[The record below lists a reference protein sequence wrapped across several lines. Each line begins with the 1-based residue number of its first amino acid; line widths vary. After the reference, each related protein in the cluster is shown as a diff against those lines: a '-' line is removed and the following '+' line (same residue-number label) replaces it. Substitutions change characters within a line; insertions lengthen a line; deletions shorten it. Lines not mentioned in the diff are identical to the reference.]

1 MHKRWKQGQV
11 TTWNKKCCLIMGCVY
26 CAEKAGPCLYKA
38 SLCYLLEG
46 CGGWESFLRTGGDQR
61 SLLPSEMDRL
71 KNWPDR
77 NLKNFREGKF
87 KVLPLAKN
95 DPWHQYMLE
104 PVDCYAALQTRTF
117 GS

>member
-1 MHKRWKQGQV
+1 
-11 TTWNKKCCLIMGCVY
+11 
-26 CAEKAGPCLYKA
+26 
-38 SLCYLLEG
+38 
-46 CGGWESFLRTGGDQR
+46 
-61 SLLPSEMDRL
+61 MDRL
-71 KNWPDR
+71 ENWPDR